1 MNFSKKSSFY
11 KIREGMDFGLPKL
24 AYEVNDLEPYISRRT
39 LKFHHLKHH
48 QFYINRLYDLVA
60 GTKFEN
66 KDIETIIKVTDGPIF
81 NFAAQSWNHTFYFDS
96 LKPVD
101 NQILNN
107 KFRDI
112 IIENFG
118 SIEYL
123 KTMFAKTAVSLFG
136 AGWVWLVLN
145 ANGVIEII
153 RENNAG
159 NPLRRGLTP
168 LLACDLWE
176 HAYYLDY
183 QDRINDYVNA
193 FWELVNWKVIE
204 QRYYDAI
211 NKLNI
216 YGSFMISD
224 SEKT

>member
-1 MNFSKKSSFY
+1 MNF
-11 KIREGMDFGLPKL
+11 ELPKL
-24 AYEVNDLEPYISRRT
+24 AYKMIDLEPHISRRT

-48 QFYINRLYDLVA
+48 QFYITRLNNLVT

-101 NQILNN
+101 NHFLNGP
-107 KFRDI
+107 FRDVI
-112 IIENFG
+112 NENFG
-118 SIEYL
+118 SL
-123 KTMFAKTAVSLFG
+123 KFLKAMFEKTAVSLFG

-145 ANGVIEII
+145 TNGDIEII

-159 NPLRRGLTP
+159 NPLRRGLIP

-183 QDRINDYVNA
+183 QDRTKDYVDA
-193 FWELVNWKVIE
+193 FWELVNWQVVE
-204 QRYYDAI
+204 QRYYDAK
-211 NKLNI
+211 NKLNL
-216 YGSFMISD
+216 
-224 SEKT
+224 

>member
-1 MNFSKKSSFY
+1 MNF
-11 KIREGMDFGLPKL
+11 ELPKL
-24 AYEVNDLEPYISRRT
+24 AYEMNDLEPHISRRT

-48 QFYINRLYDLVA
+48 QFYITHLNNLIT

-81 NFAAQSWNHTFYFDS
+81 NFAAQSWNHSFYFDS

-101 NQILNN
+101 NHILNGS
-107 KFRDI
+107 FRDVI
-112 IIENFG
+112 NENFG
-118 SIEYL
+118 SLKFL

-136 AGWVWLVLN
+136 VGWVWLVLN
-145 ANGVIEII
+145 TNGVIEII

-159 NPLRRGLTP
+159 NPLRRGLIP

-183 QDRINDYVNA
+183 QNRTKDYVDA
-193 FWELVNWKVIE
+193 FWELVNWQVVE
-204 QRYYDAI
+204 QRYYDAK
-211 NKLNI
+211 NKLNL
-216 YGSFMISD
+216 
-224 SEKT
+224 